1 MDADVATIAERF
13 HGPPDSGNGGY
24 TCGILGSLIGDC
36 ATVELK
42 APPPLETPL
51 AVAEV
56 DGEWT
61 LKDGDRLIARGKPD
75 ELDLEVPE
83 PPSLAE
89 ATAAEE
95 AYEAMHDHFFPS
107 CFTCGPDR
115 EVGDGLRIFAGRVGD
130 REIVASHWF
139 PRHDVAGEFGGV
151 STRVVWAALDCPTYF
166 GARLADVDRVAVL
179 GRLTAKILE
188 PVQVDHEHIVI
199 AWPIET
205 SERKFRGGSA
215 IFTADGELRAY
226 GAGTWVNI
234 DPEHASFK
242 VAG

>member
-1 MDADVATIAERF
+1 MDADFATIAERF

-24 TCGILGSLIGDC
+24 TCGILGALIGDC

-51 AVAEV
+51 AISESDGQWTLT
-56 DGEWT
+56 DGE
-61 LKDGDRLIARGKPD
+61 RLIARGHAD
-75 ELDLEVPE
+75 TLEIEPPA

-89 ATAAEE
+89 ATAAED
-95 AYEAMHDHFFPS
+95 AYEAMHDHFFPG

-115 EVGDGLRIFAGRVGD
+115 EIGDGLRIFAGKVGE

-139 PRHDVAGEFGGV
+139 PRHDVAGEFGAV

-166 GARLADVDRVAVL
+166 GGRLAGADRVAVL
-179 GRLTAKILE
+179 GRLTAKIVA
-188 PVQVDHEHIVI
+188 PVEVDHEHVVI
-199 AWPIET
+199 AWPVDAA
-205 SERKFRGGSA
+205 ERKFVGGSA
-215 IFTADGELRAY
+215 IYTADGELRAY
-226 GAGTWVNI
+226 AHGTWINI
-234 DPEHASFK
+234 DPDHAAFK